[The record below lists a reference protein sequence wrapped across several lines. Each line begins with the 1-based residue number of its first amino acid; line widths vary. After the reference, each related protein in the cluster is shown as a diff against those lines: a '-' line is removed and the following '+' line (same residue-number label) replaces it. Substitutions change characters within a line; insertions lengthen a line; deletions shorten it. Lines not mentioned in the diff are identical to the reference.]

1 MSQAVIKNPKDL
13 QIISNPKPKTKT
25 NTMAKTDKAV
35 RELKEQAITAGYILG
50 GQAVGATA
58 NAYIVPS
65 LLGNQSATIQQTA
78 KIAIPAIMGLTFA
91 ASKNKHLRQL
101 SLGFGVQS
109 TLEAIKWVMP
119 GFAPS
124 EGFADSEFVYTDAN
138 GNPVRAHVT
147 PNGQV
152 QIPGWP
158 EGQKSL
164 PSGKK
169 KEDESE
175 VVKGEGVELVA
186 EQQQNA
192 YLDEAGQGQTQWI

>member
-1 MSQAVIKNPKDL
+1 
-13 QIISNPKPKTKT
+13 
-25 NTMAKTDKAV
+25 MAKSKKAV
-35 RELKEQAITAGYILG
+35 RELKDQAITAGYILG

-91 ASKNKHLRQL
+91 ASKNKHLQQL

-109 TLEAIKWVMP
+109 TLEAIKWIMP
-119 GFAPS
+119 GFTPS
-124 EGFADSEFVYTDAN
+124 EGFADSEFVYQDSN
-138 GNPVRAHVT
+138 GNPVRAQVT
-147 PNGQV
+147 PDGNII
-152 QIPGWP
+152 IPGWP

-169 KEDESE
+169 KEESE
-175 VVKGEGVELVA
+175 IVESGDVEIVA
-186 EQQQNA
+186 NEQQNA
-192 YLDEAGQGQTQWI
+192 YLDETGYGQTQFI